1 MIKPGARLNAEH
13 AHHAGDHGHD
23 AAHGAADAAHGAAG
37 HAADHGADVAHAA
50 GHAVEAGTEFAMGFT
65 IPGLLELGTFL
76 GFLAFFL
83 YFVFSRLEKAALM
96 PKNDPYM
103 EESLHHHV

>member
-1 MIKPGARLNAEH
+1 M
-13 AHHAGDHGHD
+13 
-23 AAHGAADAAHGAAG
+23 
-37 HAADHGADVAHAA
+37 AHAA

-83 YFVFSRLEKAALM
+83 YFVFSRLEKAPLM